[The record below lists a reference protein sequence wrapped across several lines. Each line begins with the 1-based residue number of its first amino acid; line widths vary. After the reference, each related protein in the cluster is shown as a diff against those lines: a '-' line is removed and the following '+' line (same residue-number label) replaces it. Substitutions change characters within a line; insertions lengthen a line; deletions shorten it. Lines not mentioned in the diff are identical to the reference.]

1 MSAVTADIPSTDV
14 EEEKVPLKVAFS
26 SFLGN
31 FIEWFDYATY
41 TYFAITIG
49 QVFFRIHPWTPPL
62 WLSQSSLSRSF
73 SVRLA
78 LRSGAPWATKGREVV
93 SVRLYSLHDRC
104 SVPYR
109 LPAVFPRPL
118 VSPLLCCCLHCAA
131 SRALALLASTPR
143 SCVPGRVRSCEPSRQ
158 VLLRLLP
165 HPRHVAC
172 SQDLPLH

>member
-14 EEEKVPLKVAFS
+14 EEKKVPLKVAFS

-49 QVFFRIHPWTPPL
+49 QVFVLGLHGR
-62 WLSQSSLSRSF
+62 Q
-73 SVRLA
+73 
-78 LRSGAPWATKGREVV
+78 KGQEVV

-109 LPAVFPRPL
+109 LPAVFRDHWYRL
-118 VSPLLCCCLHCAA
+118 SSAA
-131 SRALALLASTPR
+131 ACTAQH
-143 SCVPGRVRSCEPSRQ
+143 PG
-158 VLLRLLP
+158 L
-165 HPRHVAC
+165 
-172 SQDLPLH
+172 